1 MRCNLL
7 AIPIPMPQG
16 FVSWCSICSK
26 KLRNVELGVVFMS
39 EYSGITVFL
48 LRDETYN
55 LMESLVISF
64 ADSAR
69 DSMKSAVNFYF
80 YSMRIHVEQACGTI
94 GKRWGIYKAGLD
106 MYFLRMI

>member
-1 MRCNLL
+1 MSNLASFSCQNIL
-7 AIPIPMPQG
+7 
-16 FVSWCSICSK
+16 
-26 KLRNVELGVVFMS
+26 ELPF
-39 EYSGITVFL
+39 FL